1 MKLWSLTLLVAAQ
14 LLGPVE
20 EGSNKEGNDAYAAG
34 ELDDALTSYTQAQ
47 VEHPDARE
55 LHYNIGNVQFRK
67 EDLDK
72 ALEQYKMALD
82 AEPELKR
89 RAHYNVGN
97 IHYSRE
103 EWEDAVESYSD
114 ALRADPDDIDAR
126 QNLEL
131 ALQKLSEQQQQ
142 QEGGGGDG
150 DKDKDKEE
158 EDRSHDK
165 NQEQDGSSEEQ
176 TEQEKSPQP
185 SPQERDAGEQN
196 AEQRPMEMSQ
206 EEAEQIL
213 QPSPRW
219 SCSNKWSSSKN
230 RRRRREVKGA
240 IGRSAFSIQGSGL

>member
-142 QEGGGGDG
+142 QEGGGGDADKDK
-150 DKDKDKEE
+150 DKDKDKE
-158 EDRSHDK
+158 DRGRGRGRGRPVAR
-165 NQEQDGSSEEQ
+165 QEPG
-176 TEQEKSPQP
+176 
-185 SPQERDAGEQN
+185 AGRKLGRAN
-196 AEQRPMEMSQ
+196 RARKIPTAFS
-206 EEAEQIL
+206 AGAG
-213 QPSPRW
+213 
-219 SCSNKWSSSKN
+219 
-230 RRRRREVKGA
+230 RRRAKCRAAADGNEPRRGRANSSGPRPDGA
-240 IGRSAFSIQGSGL
+240 AATNGAAAKTEGEGAR